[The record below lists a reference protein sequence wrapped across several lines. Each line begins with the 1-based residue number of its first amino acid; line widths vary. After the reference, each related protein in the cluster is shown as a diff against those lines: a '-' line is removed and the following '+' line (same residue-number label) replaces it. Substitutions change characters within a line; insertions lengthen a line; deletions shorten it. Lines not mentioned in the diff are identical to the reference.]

1 MRRTYR
7 AVLVVACAL
16 AAALALF
23 GTSQLLDGDLP
34 PPTTPPTTGA
44 DVSQLE
50 PLPTRDVTR
59 STSVPYPVP
68 PEPPA
73 PPPTTWPRRPPI
85 EPPPLV
91 PVEPPRSVT
100 AP

>member
-23 GTSQLLDGDLP
+23 GTAQLLDDDLP

-59 STSVPYPVP
+59 STSAPYPVP
-68 PEPPA
+68 PEPPE
-73 PPPTTWPRRPPI
+73 PPPEQPPTTEP
-85 EPPPLV
+85 PPPLV
-91 PVEPPRSVT
+91 PVEPPRNVT
-100 AP
+100 VRS

>member
-1 MRRTYR
+1 
-7 AVLVVACAL
+7 VLVVACAL

-23 GTSQLLDGDLP
+23 GTSQLLDDDLP

-59 STSVPYPVP
+59 STSAPYPVP
-68 PEPPA
+68 PEPPEPPPE
-73 PPPTTWPRRPPI
+73 PPPTTWSRRLPI

-91 PVEPPRSVT
+91 PVEPPRNVT
-100 AP
+100 VRS